1 MSRIGLTPPDWLI
14 RNLQPQQAPVNWA
27 AVARAS
33 IAMSL
38 SLAIGLSVDQP
49 EYGALAS
56 MGALSGVIGDTADA
70 YRMRI
75 LNIAIPQLFGAVGIT
90 LGSLVYGH
98 GWTAVVAVTCVAL
111 VSGMISTIGA
121 VASVSGLLLL
131 LNSDGG
137 PPRLSRHWGRARAC
151 RCRATGG
158 WPRC

>member
-1 MSRIGLTPPDWLI
+1 MDGMRTTSPARRLTPPDWLV
-14 RNLQPQQAPVNWA
+14 RTLRPHPAPIPWA
-27 AVARAS
+27 AVARA
-33 IAMSL
+33 ALALSL
-38 SLAIGLSVDQP
+38 PLAIGLAAGQP
-49 EYGALAS
+49 AYGALAS

-75 LNIAIPQLFGAVGIT
+75 LNIAVPQLFGAAGVT

-131 LNSDGG
+131 LNSVVGAG
-137 PPRLSRHWGRARAC
+137 
-151 RCRATGG
+151 
-158 WPRC
+158 